1 MQARI
6 ALVNTALT
14 AMGMWV
20 LMIPGTGLLS
30 LFVFLCSFIPI
41 AGCFISTVP
50 IGFVALTEYGF
61 LKVHSIWPNR
71 TLPMC
76 LLSTSK
82 AAELSAFPSSLP
94 QCILLATTEAS
105 SASFFFSN

>member
-1 MQARI
+1 MNPSHDAILPGYLLLLQARI

-20 LMIPGTGLLS
+20 LMIPGIGLLS

-61 LKVHSIWPNR
+61 LKVCP
-71 TLPMC
+71 PPPPPPPPQVPPG
-76 LLSTSK
+76 LLS
-82 AAELSAFPSSLP
+82 SSL
-94 QCILLATTEAS
+94 
-105 SASFFFSN
+105 